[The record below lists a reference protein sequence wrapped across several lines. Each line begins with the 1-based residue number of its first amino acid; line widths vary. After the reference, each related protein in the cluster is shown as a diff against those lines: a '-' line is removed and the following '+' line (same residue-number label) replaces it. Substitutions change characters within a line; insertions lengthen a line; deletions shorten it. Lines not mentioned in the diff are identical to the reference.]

1 MRKYDILHDFF
12 SADFW
17 DINVFGKE
25 GKMNHHANVE
35 KSGRLQKVLEILS
48 DCKAHS
54 TLEIANR
61 ADTVAAGSCI
71 SELRTNGYEIEC
83 KYKGLSDSNRKIY
96 EYKLGGKCI
105 P

>member
-1 MRKYDILHDFF
+1 MIYYMIFFLLIFGILMFL
-12 SADFW
+12 
-17 DINVFGKE
+17 GRR
-25 GKMNHHANVE
+25 GT
-35 KSGRLQKVLEILS
+35 GRLQKVLEILS

-61 ADTVAAGSCI
+61 ANTVAAGSCI

-96 EYKLGGKCI
+96 EYKLV
-105 P
+105 